1 MFNLPAALLNDERR
15 VSVWQ
20 RTGGLIYVHH
30 YPRLWDRF
38 PGPRNDRRWGLG
50 SALFATRTETNS
62 AEILRDGNWNDLC
75 WLWLGRY
82 CAGFAR
88 VGRDCDTS
96 PKYALALR
104 VAHDKAGVQFL
115 DSPRRREAAR
125 GHSISQQ
132 KIATGIATGRR
143 STRQDSGVRWS
154 SFAVE
159 SANKIEQN
167 DTARNDPVRPNAVYR
182 TGLRRQ
188 GAAIGLC

>member
-1 MFNLPAALLNDERR
+1 MFNLPAALLNDERQ

-30 YPRLWDRF
+30 YPRLCDRF

-115 DSPRRREAAR
+115 DSPGRREAAGAHVVGSSGR
-125 GHSISQQ
+125 CRASVRSQSPMMRVRCSRLAAGFRA
-132 KIATGIATGRR
+132 IA
-143 STRQDSGVRWS
+143 W
-154 SFAVE
+154 
-159 SANKIEQN
+159 
-167 DTARNDPVRPNAVYR
+167 AR
-182 TGLRRQ
+182 
-188 GAAIGLC
+188 